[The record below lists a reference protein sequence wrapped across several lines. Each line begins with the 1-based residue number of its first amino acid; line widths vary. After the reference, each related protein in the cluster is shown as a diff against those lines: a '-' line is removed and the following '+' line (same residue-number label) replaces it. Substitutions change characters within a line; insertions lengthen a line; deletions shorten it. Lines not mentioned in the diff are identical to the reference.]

1 METDSSHRVIMG
13 KTVLCCHF
21 FSVVFHPIF
30 LYLQITRICMKARR
44 NSKLGQILPPTAE
57 LAALERQKN
66 PHRLIMGKPVLPLI
80 LGCFDRILCILA
92 DNDDM
97 KSSKFGQ
104 I

>member
-1 METDSSHRVIMG
+1 MLPLFLGCFSSNLFILAE
-13 KTVLCCHF
+13 K
-21 FSVVFHPIF
+21 
-30 LYLQITRICMKARR
+30 RICMKARR

-104 I
+104 S